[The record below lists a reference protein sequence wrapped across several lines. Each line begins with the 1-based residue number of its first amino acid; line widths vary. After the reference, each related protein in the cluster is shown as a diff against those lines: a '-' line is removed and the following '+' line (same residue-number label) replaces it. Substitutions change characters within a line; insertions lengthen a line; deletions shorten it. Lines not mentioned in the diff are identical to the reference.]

1 MSTTREL
8 FALYSLLD
16 DPQASVQSAV
26 RERILALG
34 EDAVQ
39 GLRALMKDHANL
51 HEEIV
56 RDLVNEIRRSTAL
69 GRIRRE
75 FDGPE
80 EPVDLEE
87 AAFIIAK
94 YGFPEVSTA
103 LYHRRLDDMAADIRV
118 LAGGRAAPLDV
129 FMKLRSYLF
138 SDLGFIGNREDYY
151 NPNNSYINKV
161 IDYRKGIPITL
172 SVLMLVLA
180 RRLGITLHGI
190 GMPMHFLVQYD
201 DGSRMFFVD
210 AFNSGIIITRDQCR
224 LMLSSSGIRL
234 TPEML
239 TPVSSRDI
247 IERMWRNLYLAYQ
260 QQGEAEEAA
269 RVGEILSSINPD
281 FKVNNTMDEDP
292 DEDEDDGDF

>member
-1 MSTTREL
+1 MSATREL
-8 FALYSLLD
+8 YALYSLLD

-34 EDAVQ
+34 EDAVV
-39 GLRALMKDHANL
+39 GLRELTEVHGNL
-51 HEEIV
+51 HQEAVGE
-56 RDLVNEIRRSTAL
+56 LVNEIRTTSAL
-69 GRIRRE
+69 RRLERE
-75 FDGPE
+75 FSGPD

-87 AAFIIAK
+87 GAFILAK
-94 YGFPEVSTA
+94 YGFPEANTST
-103 LYHRRLDDMAADIRV
+103 YQGRLDDMAADIRV
-118 LAGGRAAPLDV
+118 LAGSRAAPLDT
-129 FMKLRSYLF
+129 FMKMRSYMF

-151 NPNNSYINKV
+151 NPHNSYLNKV

-172 SVLMLVLA
+172 SLLLLTLG
-180 RRLGITLHGI
+180 RRLGISLNGI

-239 TPVSSRDI
+239 APVSTRDI

-260 QQGEAEEAA
+260 QQGDEGEAN
-269 RVGEILSSINPD
+269 RVADILSFINPD
-281 FKVNNTMDEDP
+281 FKVNNTMDDDF
-292 DEDEDDGDF
+292 DEDEEEDF

>member
-1 MSTTREL
+1 MNTTREL
-8 FALYSLLD
+8 YALYSLLD
-16 DPQASVQSAV
+16 DPQASVQKAV
-26 RERILALG
+26 RDRILALG
-34 EDAVQ
+34 EDAVA
-39 GLRALMKDHANL
+39 GLRELTDVHGNL
-51 HEEIV
+51 HQDVV
-56 RDLVNEIRRSTAL
+56 REMVNEIRRSAAL
-69 GRIRRE
+69 RRLGRE

-87 AAFIIAK
+87 GAFILCK
-94 YGFPEVSTA
+94 YGFPDINTA
-103 LYHRRLDDMAADIRV
+103 TYQRRLDDMAADIRV
-118 LAGGRAAPLDV
+118 LAGARAAPLDM

-151 NPNNSYINKV
+151 NPNNSFLNKV

-172 SVLMLVLA
+172 SVLMLVLGK
-180 RRLGITLHGI
+180 RLGLTLNGI

-239 TPVSSRDI
+239 APVTTRDI

-260 QQGEAEEAA
+260 QQGDEEETA
-269 RVGEILSSINPD
+269 RVAEILAFINPD
-281 FKVNNTMDEDP
+281 FKVNNTMDDEAD
-292 DEDEDDGDF
+292 DEEDEDF

>member
-1 MSTTREL
+1 MSATREL

-16 DPQASVQSAV
+16 DPQVTVQKAV
-26 RERILALG
+26 RDRILALG
-34 EDAVQ
+34 EDAVA
-39 GLRALMKDHANL
+39 GLRELSEVHGNL
-51 HEEIV
+51 HQDVV
-56 RDLVNEIRRSTAL
+56 RDLVNEIRSSTAL
-69 GRIRRE
+69 RRLGRE

-87 AAFIIAK
+87 GAFILSK
-94 YGFPEVSTA
+94 FGFPEINTA
-103 LYHRRLDDMAADIRV
+103 LYQRRLDDMAADIRV

-172 SVLMLVLA
+172 SVLMLVLGK
-180 RRLGITLHGI
+180 RLGLTLNGI
-190 GMPMHFLVQYD
+190 GMPMHFLIQYD

-239 TPVSSRDI
+239 APVTTRDI

-260 QQGEAEEAA
+260 QQGDEDETA
-269 RVGEILSSINPD
+269 RVAEILAFINPD
-281 FKVNNTMDEDP
+281 FKVNNTMDDDP
-292 DEDEDDGDF
+292 DEDEDEDF

>member
-1 MSTTREL
+1 MSATREL
-8 FALYSLLD
+8 YALYSLLD
-16 DPQASVQSAV
+16 DPQASVQNAV
-26 RERILALG
+26 RERIMSLG
-34 EDAVQ
+34 EEAVV
-39 GLRALMKDHANL
+39 GLKELTEVHGNL
-51 HEEIV
+51 HQEVV
-56 RDLVNEIRRSTAL
+56 RELIDEIRRTMAL
-69 GRIRRE
+69 RRLDRE
-75 FDGPE
+75 FSGPD

-87 AAFIIAK
+87 GAFILAR
-94 YGFPEVSTA
+94 YGFPEISTA
-103 LYHRRLDDMAADIRV
+103 NYQRRLDDMAADIRV
-118 LAGGRAAPLDV
+118 LAGARATPLET

-151 NPNNSYINKV
+151 NPNNSFINKV

-172 SVLMLVLA
+172 SILLLTLG
-180 RRLGITLHGI
+180 RRLGISLHGI

-239 TPVSSRDI
+239 APVATRDI

-260 QQGEAEEAA
+260 QQGDEEEAS
-269 RVGEILSSINPD
+269 RVAEILSFINPD
-281 FKVNNTMDEDP
+281 FKVNNTLDDDV
-292 DEDEDDGDF
+292 DEDEEEDF

>member
-8 FALYSLLD
+8 YALYSLLD
-16 DPQASVQSAV
+16 DPQASVQKAV
-26 RERILALG
+26 RDRILALG
-34 EDAVQ
+34 EDAVA
-39 GLRALMKDHANL
+39 GLRELTEVHGDL
-51 HEEIV
+51 HHDVV
-56 RDLVNEIRRSTAL
+56 REMVNEIRRGAAL
-69 GRIRRE
+69 RRLGRE

-80 EPVDLEE
+80 EPIDLEE
-87 AAFIIAK
+87 GAFILSK
-94 YGFPEVSTA
+94 YGFPEINIAT
-103 LYHRRLDDMAADIRV
+103 YQRRLDDMAADIRV
-118 LAGGRAAPLDV
+118 LAGSRAAPLDL

-172 SVLMLVLA
+172 SVLMLILGK
-180 RRLGITLHGI
+180 RLGLTLNGI

-239 TPVSSRDI
+239 APVTTRDI
-247 IERMWRNLYLAYQ
+247 VERMWRNLYLAYQ
-260 QQGEAEEAA
+260 QQGDEEETA
-269 RVGEILSSINPD
+269 RVAEILAFINPD
-281 FKVNNTMDEDP
+281 FKVNNTMDDEP
-292 DEDEDDGDF
+292 DDEEDEDF

>member
-1 MSTTREL
+1 MSASREL
-8 FALYSLLD
+8 YALYSLLD

-34 EDAVQ
+34 EDVVA
-39 GLRALMKDHANL
+39 GLRELTEVHGNL
-51 HEEIV
+51 HQDV
-56 RDLVNEIRRSTAL
+56 VHDLVNEIRTTMA
-69 GRIRRE
+69 IRRLERE
-75 FDGPE
+75 FSGPD

-87 AAFIIAK
+87 GAFILAK
-94 YGFPEVSTA
+94 YGFPEISTDV
-103 LYHRRLDDMAADIRV
+103 YHKRLDEMAADTRV
-118 LAGGRAAPLDV
+118 LAGARAAPLDT
-129 FMKLRSYLF
+129 FMKMRSYLF

-151 NPNNSYINKV
+151 NPHNSFINKV

-172 SVLMLVLA
+172 SMLLLTLGS
-180 RRLGITLHGI
+180 RLGITLNGI

-239 TPVSSRDI
+239 SPVASRDI

-260 QQGEAEEAA
+260 QQGDAEETA
-269 RVGEILSSINPD
+269 RVADILTYINPD
-281 FKVNNTMDEDP
+281 FKVNNTMDDDIDEE
-292 DEDEDDGDF
+292 EDEDF

>member
-1 MSTTREL
+1 MSATREL

-16 DPQASVQSAV
+16 DPQVTVQKAV
-26 RERILALG
+26 RDRILALG
-34 EDAVQ
+34 EDAVA
-39 GLRALMKDHANL
+39 GLRELTNVHGNL
-51 HEEIV
+51 HQDVV
-56 RDLVNEIRRSTAL
+56 REMVNEIRSSTAL
-69 GRIRRE
+69 RRLGRE

-87 AAFIIAK
+87 GAFILCK
-94 YGFPEVSTA
+94 YGFPEISTRT
-103 LYHRRLDDMAADIRV
+103 YQQRLDDMAADIRV
-118 LAGGRAAPLDV
+118 LAGARAAPLDM

-172 SVLMLVLA
+172 SVLMLVLGK
-180 RRLGITLHGI
+180 RLGLTLNGI

-239 TPVSSRDI
+239 APVTTRDI

-260 QQGEAEEAA
+260 QQGDEDETA
-269 RVGEILSSINPD
+269 RVADILAFINPD
-281 FKVNNTMDEDP
+281 FKVNNTMEDDP
-292 DEDEDDGDF
+292 DEDEDEDF

>member
-1 MSTTREL
+1 MSASREL

-16 DPQASVQSAV
+16 DPQATVVKAV
-26 RERILALG
+26 RDRILALG
-34 EDAVQ
+34 EDAVS
-39 GLRALMKDHANL
+39 GLRELTKVHGNL
-51 HEEIV
+51 HQDAV
-56 RDLVNEIRRSTAL
+56 RELVNEIRRSTAL
-69 GRIRRE
+69 RRLGRE
-75 FDGPE
+75 LDGPE
-80 EPVDLEE
+80 EPIDLEE
-87 AAFIIAK
+87 GAFIISK
-94 YGFPEVSTA
+94 YGFPEINTA
-103 LYHRRLDDMAADIRV
+103 VYQRRLDDMAADIRV
-118 LAGGRAAPLDV
+118 LAGGRAAPLDI

-151 NPNNSYINKV
+151 NPNNSYLNKV

-172 SVLMLVLA
+172 SVLMLVLGH
-180 RRLGITLHGI
+180 RLGVKLHGI

-239 TPVSSRDI
+239 TPVTTRDI

-260 QQGEAEEAA
+260 QQSDEEEAT
-269 RVGEILSSINPD
+269 RVGELLAFINPE
-281 FKVNNTMDEDP
+281 FRVNNTMDEDP
-292 DEDEDDGDF
+292 DEDEDEDF

>member
-1 MSTTREL
+1 MSASREL

-16 DPQASVQSAV
+16 DPQATVVKAV
-26 RERILALG
+26 RDRILALG
-34 EDAVQ
+34 EDAVS
-39 GLRALMKDHANL
+39 GLRELTNVHGNL
-51 HEEIV
+51 HQDTV
-56 RDLVNEIRRSTAL
+56 RELVNEIRRSTAL
-69 GRIRRE
+69 RRLGRE
-75 FDGPE
+75 LDGPE
-80 EPVDLEE
+80 EPIDLEE
-87 AAFIIAK
+87 GAFIISK
-94 YGFPEVSTA
+94 YGFPEINTA
-103 LYHRRLDDMAADIRV
+103 VYQRRLDDMAADIRV
-118 LAGGRAAPLDV
+118 LAGGRAAPLDI

-151 NPNNSYINKV
+151 NPNNSYLNKV

-172 SVLMLVLA
+172 SVLMLVLGN
-180 RRLGITLHGI
+180 RLGVKLHGI

-239 TPVSSRDI
+239 TPVTTRDI

-260 QQGEAEEAA
+260 QQGDAEEAT
-269 RVGEILSSINPD
+269 RVGELLAFINPE
-281 FKVNNTMDEDP
+281 FRVNNTMDEDP
-292 DEDEDDGDF
+292 DEDEDEDF

>member
-1 MSTTREL
+1 MSTAREL

-16 DPQASVQSAV
+16 DPQATVQKAV
-26 RERILALG
+26 RDRILALG

-39 GLRALMKDHANL
+39 GLRELTNVHGNL
-51 HEEIV
+51 HQDIV
-56 RDLVNEIRRSTAL
+56 RELVNEIRRGAAL
-69 GRIRRE
+69 RRLGRE

-80 EPVDLEE
+80 EPIDLEE
-87 AAFIIAK
+87 GAFIISK
-94 YGFPEVSTA
+94 FGFPEINTTI
-103 LYHRRLDDMAADIRV
+103 YQRRLDDMAADIRV
-118 LAGGRAAPLDV
+118 LAGGRAAPLDM

-151 NPNNSYINKV
+151 NPNNSFLNKV

-172 SVLMLVLA
+172 SVLMLVLGQ
-180 RRLGITLHGI
+180 RLGVKLHGI

-224 LMLSSSGIRL
+224 LMLASSGVRL

-239 TPVSSRDI
+239 TPVTVRDV
-247 IERMWRNLYLAYQ
+247 IERMWRNLHLAYQ
-260 QQGEAEEAA
+260 QQGDEEEAN
-269 RVGEILSSINPD
+269 RVGEILAFINPE
-281 FKVNNTMDEDP
+281 FKVNNTLDEEP
-292 DEDEDDGDF
+292 DDEEDEDF

>member
-1 MSTTREL
+1 MSATREL
-8 FALYSLLD
+8 YALYSLLD
-16 DPQASVQSAV
+16 DPQASVQTAV

-34 EDAVQ
+34 EDAVA
-39 GLRALMKDHANL
+39 GLRELTEVHGNL
-51 HEEIV
+51 HQDTVGE
-56 RDLVNEIRRSTAL
+56 LVNEIRRSNAL
-69 GRIRRE
+69 RRLE
-75 FDGPE
+75 REISGPD

-87 AAFIIAK
+87 GAFILTK
-94 YGFPEVSTA
+94 YGFPEINTA
-103 LYHRRLDDMAADIRV
+103 TYQSRLDDMAADIRV
-118 LAGGRAAPLDV
+118 LAGTRAAPLDT
-129 FMKLRSYLF
+129 FMKMRSYLF

-151 NPNNSYINKV
+151 NPHNSYLNKV

-172 SVLMLVLA
+172 SLLLLTLG
-180 RRLGITLHGI
+180 RRLGITLNGI

-239 TPVSSRDI
+239 APVTTRDI

-260 QQGEAEEAA
+260 QQGDEDEAG
-269 RVGEILSSINPD
+269 RVADILSFINPD
-281 FKVNNTMDEDP
+281 FKVNNTMDDDFDDDEEED
-292 DEDEDDGDF
+292 F

>member
-16 DPQASVQSAV
+16 DPQATVQKAV
-26 RERILALG
+26 RDRLLAIG
-34 EDAVQ
+34 EDSVA
-39 GLRALMKDHANL
+39 GLKELTELHGNL
-51 HEEIV
+51 HQDV
-56 RDLVNEIRRSTAL
+56 VNDLVNEIRRAAVFRRL
-69 GRIRRE
+69 GRE

-80 EPVDLEE
+80 QPVDLEE
-87 AAFIIAK
+87 GAFILSR
-94 YGFPEVSTA
+94 YGFPGINTDT
-103 LYHRRLDDMAADIRV
+103 YHRRFDDMAADIRM
-118 LAGGRAAPLDV
+118 LAGGGAAPLDM
-129 FMKLRSYLF
+129 FMKMRSYLF

-151 NPNNSYINKV
+151 NPNNSFINKV

-172 SVLMLVLA
+172 SVLMLVLG
-180 RRLGITLHGI
+180 RRLGLTLNGI

-201 DGSRMFFVD
+201 DGSRMFFID

-239 TPVSSRDI
+239 APVATRDV

-260 QQGEAEEAA
+260 QQGDEEETA
-269 RVGEILSSINPD
+269 RIAEILAFINPD
-281 FKVNNTMDEDP
+281 FKVNNTMDEESDEE
-292 DEDEDDGDF
+292 EDEDF

>member
-1 MSTTREL
+1 MSAAREL

-16 DPQASVQSAV
+16 DPQATVQKAV
-26 RERILALG
+26 RDRILALG

-39 GLRALMKDHANL
+39 GLRELTNVHGNL
-51 HEEIV
+51 HQDIV
-56 RDLVNEIRRSTAL
+56 RELVNEIRRGAAL
-69 GRIRRE
+69 RRLGRE

-80 EPVDLEE
+80 EPIDLEE
-87 AAFIIAK
+87 GAFIISK
-94 YGFPEVSTA
+94 FGFPEINTA
-103 LYHRRLDDMAADIRV
+103 VYQRRLDDMAADIRV
-118 LAGGRAAPLDV
+118 LAGGRAAPLDM

-151 NPNNSYINKV
+151 NPNNSYLNKV

-172 SVLMLVLA
+172 SVLMLILGQ
-180 RRLGITLHGI
+180 RLGIKLHGI

-224 LMLSSSGIRL
+224 LMLASSGVRL

-239 TPVSSRDI
+239 TPVTVRDV

-260 QQGEAEEAA
+260 QQGDEEEAG
-269 RVGEILSSINPD
+269 RVGEILAFINPE
-281 FKVNNTMDEDP
+281 FRVNNTLDEEA
-292 DEDEDDGDF
+292 DEDEDEDF

>member
-1 MSTTREL
+1 MSATREL

-16 DPQASVQSAV
+16 DPQASVQTAV

-39 GLRALMKDHANL
+39 GLRELTKDHGNL
-51 HEEIV
+51 HQEIV
-56 RDLVNEIRRSTAL
+56 RDLVNEIRSTTAL
-69 GRIRRE
+69 RRLGRE

-87 AAFIIAK
+87 GAFILSK
-94 YGFPEVSTA
+94 FGFPEINTA
-103 LYHRRLDDMAADIRV
+103 VYQRRLDDMAADIRV
-118 LAGGRAAPLDV
+118 LAGGRAAPLDI

-151 NPNNSYINKV
+151 NPNNSYLNKV

-180 RRLGITLHGI
+180 QRLGVKLNGI

-239 TPVSSRDI
+239 TPVTTRDI

-260 QQGEAEEAA
+260 QQADNEEAA
-269 RVGEILSSINPD
+269 RVGEILAFINPD

-292 DEDEDDGDF
+292 DEEEDEDF

>member
-1 MSTTREL
+1 MSATREL

-16 DPQASVQSAV
+16 DPQASVQTAV

-39 GLRALMKDHANL
+39 GLRELTKDHGNL
-51 HEEIV
+51 HQEIV
-56 RDLVNEIRRSTAL
+56 RDLVNEIRSTTAL
-69 GRIRRE
+69 RRLGRE

-87 AAFIIAK
+87 GAFILSK
-94 YGFPEVSTA
+94 FGFPEISTA
-103 LYHRRLDDMAADIRV
+103 VYQRRLDDMAADIRV
-118 LAGGRAAPLDV
+118 LAGGRAAPLDI

-138 SDLGFIGNREDYY
+138 SDLGLIGNREDYY
-151 NPNNSYINKV
+151 NPNNSYLNKV
-161 IDYRKGIPITL
+161 IDYRKGITITL

-180 RRLGITLHGI
+180 QRLGVKLNGI

-239 TPVSSRDI
+239 TPVTTRDI

-260 QQGEAEEAA
+260 QQADNEEAA
-269 RVGEILSSINPD
+269 RVGEILAFINPD

-292 DEDEDDGDF
+292 DEEEDEDF

>member
-1 MSTTREL
+1 MSTAREL

-16 DPQASVQSAV
+16 DPQATVQKAV
-26 RERILALG
+26 RDRILALG
-34 EDAVQ
+34 EDAVH
-39 GLRALMKDHANL
+39 GLRELTSVHGNL
-51 HEEIV
+51 HQDIV
-56 RDLVNEIRRSTAL
+56 RELVNEIRRAAAL
-69 GRIRRE
+69 RRLGRE

-80 EPVDLEE
+80 EPIDLEE
-87 AAFIIAK
+87 GAFIISK
-94 YGFPEVSTA
+94 FGFPEINTA
-103 LYHRRLDDMAADIRV
+103 VYQRRLDDMAADIRV
-118 LAGGRAAPLDV
+118 LAGGRAAPLDM

-151 NPNNSYINKV
+151 NPNNSYLNKV

-172 SVLMLVLA
+172 SVLMLVLGH
-180 RRLGITLHGI
+180 RLGVKLHGI

-224 LMLSSSGIRL
+224 LMLASSGVRL

-239 TPVSSRDI
+239 TPVTVRDV

-260 QQGEAEEAA
+260 QQGDEEEAA
-269 RVGEILSSINPD
+269 RVGDILAFINPE
-281 FKVNNTMDEDP
+281 FKVNNTLDEEP
-292 DEDEDDGDF
+292 DDEEDEDF

>member
-16 DPQASVQSAV
+16 DPQATVQKAV
-26 RERILALG
+26 RERLLALG
-34 EDAVQ
+34 EDAVA
-39 GLRALMKDHANL
+39 GLRALTEVHGDL
-51 HEEIV
+51 HQDVV
-56 RDLVNEIRRSTAL
+56 RDLVNEIRHSAAL
-69 GRIRRE
+69 RRLGRE

-87 AAFIIAK
+87 GAFILAR
-94 YGFPEVSTA
+94 YGFPDINIAT
-103 LYHRRLDDMAADIRV
+103 YGKRLDEMAADIRV
-118 LAGGRAAPLDV
+118 LAGSRAAPLDM
-129 FMKLRSYLF
+129 FMKMRSYLF

-151 NPNNSYINKV
+151 NPHNSYLNKV

-172 SVLMLVLA
+172 SVLMLVLGK
-180 RRLGITLHGI
+180 RLGLTLNGI

-239 TPVSSRDI
+239 APVATRDVV
-247 IERMWRNLYLAYQ
+247 ERMWRNLYLAYQ
-260 QQGEAEEAA
+260 QQGDEAETA
-269 RVGEILSSINPD
+269 RIAEILAFINPD
-281 FKVNNTMDEDP
+281 FKVNNTMDEDN
-292 DEDEDDGDF
+292 DEEEDEDF

>member
-1 MSTTREL
+1 MTPTREL
-8 FALYSLLD
+8 YALYSLLD
-16 DPQASVQSAV
+16 DPQASVQQAV
-26 RERILALG
+26 RDRILALG
-34 EDAVQ
+34 EESVA
-39 GLRALMKDHANL
+39 GLRELTEAHGNMHQ
-51 HEEIV
+51 EVV
-56 RDLVNEIRRSTAL
+56 RDLVDEIRRSMAL
-69 GRIRRE
+69 RRLERE
-75 FDGPE
+75 FSGPD

-87 AAFIIAK
+87 GAFILAR
-94 YGFPEVSTA
+94 YGFPEISTTT
-103 LYHRRLDDMAADIRV
+103 YQRRLDDMAADIRV
-118 LAGGRAAPLDV
+118 LAGTRATPLET

-151 NPNNSYINKV
+151 NPNNSFINKV

-172 SVLMLVLA
+172 SILLLTLG
-180 RRLGITLHGI
+180 RRLGISLHGI

-239 TPVSSRDI
+239 APVATRDI

-260 QQGEAEEAA
+260 QQGDEQEAG
-269 RVGEILSSINPD
+269 RVAEILSYINPD
-281 FKVNNTMDEDP
+281 FKVNNTMDDDG
-292 DEDEDDGDF
+292 DEDEDEDF

>member
-1 MSTTREL
+1 MSAAREL

-16 DPQASVQSAV
+16 DPQATVQKAV
-26 RERILALG
+26 RDRILALG

-39 GLRALMKDHANL
+39 GLRELTNVHGNL
-51 HEEIV
+51 HQDIV
-56 RDLVNEIRRSTAL
+56 RELVNEIRRGAAL
-69 GRIRRE
+69 RRLGRE

-80 EPVDLEE
+80 EPIDLEE
-87 AAFIIAK
+87 GAFIISK
-94 YGFPEVSTA
+94 FGFPEINTA
-103 LYHRRLDDMAADIRV
+103 VYQRRLDDMAADIRV
-118 LAGGRAAPLDV
+118 LAGGRAAPLDM

-151 NPNNSYINKV
+151 NPNNSYLNKV

-172 SVLMLVLA
+172 SVLMLILGQ
-180 RRLGITLHGI
+180 RLGIKLHGI

-224 LMLSSSGIRL
+224 LMLASSGVRL

-239 TPVSSRDI
+239 TPVTVRDV
-247 IERMWRNLYLAYQ
+247 IERMWRSLYLAYQ
-260 QQGEAEEAA
+260 QQGDEEEAG
-269 RVGEILSSINPD
+269 RVGEILAFINPE
-281 FKVNNTMDEDP
+281 FRVNNTLDEEA
-292 DEDEDDGDF
+292 DEDEDEDF

>member
-8 FALYSLLD
+8 YALYSLLD
-16 DPQASVQSAV
+16 DPQASVQKAV
-26 RERILALG
+26 RDRILALG
-34 EDAVQ
+34 EDAVA
-39 GLRALMKDHANL
+39 GLRELTEVHGNL
-51 HEEIV
+51 HQDVV
-56 RDLVNEIRRSTAL
+56 REMVNEIRRRAAL
-69 GRIRRE
+69 RRLGRE

-87 AAFIIAK
+87 GAFILCK
-94 YGFPEVSTA
+94 YGFPDINTA
-103 LYHRRLDDMAADIRV
+103 TYQRRLDDMAADIRV
-118 LAGGRAAPLDV
+118 LAGARAAPLDM

-151 NPNNSYINKV
+151 NPNNSYLNKV

-172 SVLMLVLA
+172 SVLMLVLGK
-180 RRLGITLHGI
+180 RLGLTLNGI

-239 TPVSSRDI
+239 APVATRDI

-260 QQGEAEEAA
+260 QQGDEEETA
-269 RVGEILSSINPD
+269 RVAEILAFINPD
-281 FKVNNTMDEDP
+281 FKVNNTMDDEAD
-292 DEDEDDGDF
+292 DEEDEDF

>member
-8 FALYSLLD
+8 YALYSLLD
-16 DPQASVQSAV
+16 DPQASVQKAV
-26 RERILALG
+26 RDRILALG
-34 EDAVQ
+34 EDAVA
-39 GLRALMKDHANL
+39 GLRELTEVHGDL
-51 HEEIV
+51 HHDVV
-56 RDLVNEIRRSTAL
+56 REMVNEIRRGAAL
-69 GRIRRE
+69 RRLGRE

-87 AAFIIAK
+87 GAFILSK
-94 YGFPEVSTA
+94 YGFPEINIAT
-103 LYHRRLDDMAADIRV
+103 YQRRLDDMAADIRV
-118 LAGGRAAPLDV
+118 LAGSRAAPLDM

-172 SVLMLVLA
+172 SVLMLILGK
-180 RRLGITLHGI
+180 RLGLTLNGI

-239 TPVSSRDI
+239 APVTTRDI
-247 IERMWRNLYLAYQ
+247 VERMWRNLYLAYQ
-260 QQGEAEEAA
+260 QQGDEEETA
-269 RVGEILSSINPD
+269 RVAEILAFINPD
-281 FKVNNTMDEDP
+281 FKVNNTMDDEP
-292 DEDEDDGDF
+292 DDEEDEDF

>member
-1 MSTTREL
+1 MSTKREL

-16 DPQASVQSAV
+16 DPQATVQKAV
-26 RERILALG
+26 RDRLLALG
-34 EDAVQ
+34 EDAVA
-39 GLRALMKDHANL
+39 GLRELTEVHGSL
-51 HEEIV
+51 HQDV
-56 RDLVNEIRRSTAL
+56 VLDLVNEIRRSAAL
-69 GRIRRE
+69 RRLGRE

-87 AAFIIAK
+87 GAFILSR
-94 YGFPEVSTA
+94 YGFPGINIGI
-103 LYHRRLDDMAADIRV
+103 YQRRLDDMAADIRV
-118 LAGGRAAPLDV
+118 LAGGRAAPLDM
-129 FMKLRSYLF
+129 FMKMRSYLF

-151 NPNNSYINKV
+151 NPHNSYINKV

-172 SVLMLVLA
+172 SVLMLVLGK
-180 RRLGITLHGI
+180 RLGLTLNGI

-239 TPVSSRDI
+239 APVATRDV

-260 QQGEAEEAA
+260 QQGDEEETT
-269 RVGEILSSINPD
+269 RVAEILAFINPD
-281 FKVNNTMDEDP
+281 FKVNNTMDEDT
-292 DEDEDDGDF
+292 DEDEDEDF

>member
-16 DPQASVQSAV
+16 DPQATVQRAV
-26 RERILALG
+26 RERLLALG
-34 EDAVQ
+34 EDAVA
-39 GLRALMKDHANL
+39 GLSELTEVHGNL
-51 HEEIV
+51 HQEVV
-56 RDLVNEIRRSTAL
+56 RDLVNDIRHSAAL
-69 GRIRRE
+69 RRLGRE

-80 EPVDLEE
+80 QPVDLEE
-87 AAFIIAK
+87 GAFILSR
-94 YGFPEVSTA
+94 YGFPGIDTGI
-103 LYHRRLDDMAADIRV
+103 YQKRLDDMAADIRV
-118 LAGGRAAPLDV
+118 LAGGQPAPLDM
-129 FMKLRSYLF
+129 FMKMRSYLF

-151 NPNNSYINKV
+151 NPHNSYLNKV

-172 SVLMLVLA
+172 SVLMLVLGK
-180 RRLGITLHGI
+180 RLGLTLNGI

-239 TPVSSRDI
+239 APVATRDV

-260 QQGEAEEAA
+260 QQGDEPETA
-269 RVGEILSSINPD
+269 RIAEILAFINPD
-281 FKVNNTMDEDP
+281 FKVNNTMDDDP
-292 DEDEDDGDF
+292 DEEEDEEF

>member
-16 DPQASVQSAV
+16 DPQATVQKAV
-26 RERILALG
+26 RDRLLALG
-34 EDAVQ
+34 EDAVA
-39 GLRALMKDHANL
+39 GLRELTEVHGNIHQDV
-51 HEEIV
+51 V
-56 RDLVNEIRRSTAL
+56 RDLVNEIRRSAAL
-69 GRIRRE
+69 RRLGRE

-87 AAFIIAK
+87 GAFILSR
-94 YGFPEVSTA
+94 YGFPGIKIAT
-103 LYHRRLDDMAADIRV
+103 YQHRLDDMAADIRV
-118 LAGGRAAPLDV
+118 LAGGRAAPLDM
-129 FMKLRSYLF
+129 FMKMRSYLF

-151 NPNNSYINKV
+151 NPHNSYINKV

-172 SVLMLVLA
+172 SVLMLVLGK
-180 RRLGITLHGI
+180 RLGLTLNGI
-190 GMPMHFLVQYD
+190 GMPMHFLIQYD

-239 TPVSSRDI
+239 APVATRDV

-260 QQGEAEEAA
+260 QQGDEEETT
-269 RVGEILSSINPD
+269 RVAEILAFINPD

-292 DEDEDDGDF
+292 DEEEDEDF

>member
-1 MSTTREL
+1 MSATREL
-8 FALYSLLD
+8 YALYSLLD
-16 DPQASVQSAV
+16 DPQASVQKAV
-26 RERILALG
+26 RERIMSLG
-34 EDAVQ
+34 EEAVV
-39 GLRALMKDHANL
+39 GLRELTEAHGNL
-51 HEEIV
+51 HQDVV
-56 RDLVNEIRRSTAL
+56 RELIDEIRRTMVL
-69 GRIRRE
+69 RRLDRE
-75 FDGPE
+75 FAGPD

-87 AAFIIAK
+87 GAFILAR
-94 YGFPEVSTA
+94 YGFPEINTA
-103 LYHRRLDDMAADIRV
+103 TYQRRLDDMSADIRV
-118 LAGGRAAPLDV
+118 LAGSRATPLET

-151 NPNNSYINKV
+151 NPNNSFINKV

-172 SVLMLVLA
+172 SILLLTLG
-180 RRLGITLHGI
+180 RRLGISLHGI

-239 TPVSSRDI
+239 APVATRDI

-260 QQGEAEEAA
+260 QQGDEEEAS
-269 RVGEILSSINPD
+269 RVAEVLSFINPD
-281 FKVNNTMDEDP
+281 FKVNNTMDDDG
-292 DEDEDDGDF
+292 DEDEDEDF